1 MFFRKKKPET
11 DGPLDFLIV
20 GLGNPGKKYEG
31 TRHNA
36 GFIALEALAEKLD
49 VRVNR
54 VKFKSYVS
62 EAVIGDRRVLL
73 MMPQTFMNLSGEAV
87 TEAMRFYKLP
97 PEKVL
102 VMLDDITQPVGALRL
117 RRKGSDGGQ
126 RGMRSIITL
135 SGSEQFP
142 RVKIGVG
149 AKPHPD
155 YDLKDWVLSR
165 FTGEDAVKI
174 KDAAHRA
181 ADAACLI
188 AQDRMDEAMNHFSK

>member
-1 MFFRKKKPET
+1 MFFRKKKPEPA
-11 DGPLDFLIV
+11 GPVDFLIV

-36 GFIALEALAEKLD
+36 GFIALEALAEKLN
-49 VRVNR
+49 VKVNR
-54 VKFKSYVS
+54 VKFKAYVG
-62 EAVIGDRRVLL
+62 EASLEGRRVLL

-87 TEAMRFYKLP
+87 TEAMRFYTLP

-102 VMLDDITQPVGALRL
+102 IMLDDITQPVGALRL

-142 RVKIGVG
+142 RIKIGVG

-155 YDLKDWVLSR
+155 YDLKDWVLSK
-165 FTGEDAVKI
+165 FTGEDAVKMR
-174 KDAAHRA
+174 DAAYRA

-188 AQDRMDEAMNHFSK
+188 AQDRMDEAMNRFSR

>member
-1 MFFRKKKPET
+1 MFFRKKKPEPA
-11 DGPLDFLIV
+11 GPVDFLIV

-36 GFIALEALAEKLD
+36 GFIALEALAEKLN
-49 VRVNR
+49 VKVNR
-54 VKFKSYVS
+54 VKFKANVG
-62 EAVIGDRRVLL
+62 EASLEGRRVLL

-102 VMLDDITQPVGALRL
+102 IMLDDITQPVGALRL

-142 RVKIGVG
+142 RIKIGVG

-155 YDLKDWVLSR
+155 YDLKDWVLSK
-165 FTGEDAVKI
+165 FTGEDAVKMR
-174 KDAAHRA
+174 DAAYRA

-188 AQDRMDEAMNHFSK
+188 AQDRMDEAMNRFSR

>member
-1 MFFRKKKPET
+1 MFFRKKKPEPA
-11 DGPLDFLIV
+11 GPVDFLIV

-36 GFIALEALAEKLD
+36 GFIALEALAEKLN
-49 VRVNR
+49 VKVNR
-54 VKFKSYVS
+54 VKFKAYVG
-62 EAVIGDRRVLL
+62 EASLEGRRVLL

-102 VMLDDITQPVGALRL
+102 IMLDDITQPVGALRL

-135 SGSEQFP
+135 SGSE
-142 RVKIGVG
+142 
-149 AKPHPD
+149 
-155 YDLKDWVLSR
+155 
-165 FTGEDAVKI
+165 
-174 KDAAHRA
+174 
-181 ADAACLI
+181 
-188 AQDRMDEAMNHFSK
+188 

>member
-1 MFFRKKKPET
+1 MFFRKKKPEPA
-11 DGPLDFLIV
+11 GPVDFLIV

-36 GFIALEALAEKLD
+36 GFIALEALAEKLN
-49 VRVNR
+49 VKVNR
-54 VKFKSYVS
+54 VKFKAYVG
-62 EAVIGDRRVLL
+62 EASLEGRRVLL

-102 VMLDDITQPVGALRL
+102 IMLDDITQPVGALRL

-142 RVKIGVG
+142 ASKSAWGPSLI
-149 AKPHPD
+149 PITT
-155 YDLKDWVLSR
+155 SR
-165 FTGEDAVKI
+165 TGYFPNSPA
-174 KDAAHRA
+174 
-181 ADAACLI
+181 
-188 AQDRMDEAMNHFSK
+188 RMR

>member
-1 MFFRKKKPET
+1 M
-11 DGPLDFLIV
+11 
-20 GLGNPGKKYEG
+20 
-31 TRHNA
+31 
-36 GFIALEALAEKLD
+36 EALAEKLN
-49 VRVNR
+49 VKVNR
-54 VKFKSYVS
+54 VKFKAYVG
-62 EAVIGDRRVLL
+62 EASLEGRRVLL

-102 VMLDDITQPVGALRL
+102 IMLDDITQPVGALRL

-142 RVKIGVG
+142 RIKIGVG

-155 YDLKDWVLSR
+155 YDLKDWVLSK
-165 FTGEDAVKI
+165 FTGEDAVKMR
-174 KDAAHRA
+174 DAAYRA

-188 AQDRMDEAMNHFSK
+188 AQDRMDEAMNRFSR